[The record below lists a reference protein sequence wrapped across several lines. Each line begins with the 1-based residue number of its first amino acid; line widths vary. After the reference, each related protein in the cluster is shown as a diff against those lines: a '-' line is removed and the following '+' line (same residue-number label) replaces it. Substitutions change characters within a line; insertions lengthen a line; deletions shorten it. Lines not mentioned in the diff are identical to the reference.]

1 MLESSIWKNIAMN
14 QLGIG
19 STPKFFRV
27 SITLELFYDVQLTF
41 CCRTS
46 FKISVI
52 INLCLIH
59 ICTIR
64 MNYSM
69 VTIALMIVTCGGALS
84 YSVHLLSNMRKKED
98 VSEIA
103 VGEKD
108 YNFNSYYKR
117 ALW

>member
-46 FKISVI
+46 VPFMSNTHLYYK
-52 INLCLIH
+52 NELFNG
-59 ICTIR
+59 
-64 MNYSM
+64 NYS
-69 VTIALMIVTCGGALS
+69 IND
-84 YSVHLLSNMRKKED
+84 SNMWSGVIVLCSPTLQHEKK
-98 VSEIA
+98 
-103 VGEKD
+103 GRCFR
-108 YNFNSYYKR
+108 NCGWGKR
-117 ALW
+117 L

>member
-1 MLESSIWKNIAMN
+1 
-14 QLGIG
+14 
-19 STPKFFRV
+19 
-27 SITLELFYDVQLTF
+27 
-41 CCRTS
+41 
-46 FKISVI
+46 
-52 INLCLIH
+52 
-59 ICTIR
+59 

-69 VTIALMIVTCGGALS
+69 VTIALMIVTCGAALS